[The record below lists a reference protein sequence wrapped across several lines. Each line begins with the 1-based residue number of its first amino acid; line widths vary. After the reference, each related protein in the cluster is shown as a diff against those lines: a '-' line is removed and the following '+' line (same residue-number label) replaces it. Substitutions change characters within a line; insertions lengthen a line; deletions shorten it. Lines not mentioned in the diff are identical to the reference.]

1 MNRLLFLNNTILIRM
16 QLERLMWVTRATLS
30 FSEHMSDS
38 RNTPREW
45 TEWLVL
51 EDALLVAEPLE
62 RLD

>member
-1 MNRLLFLNNTILIRM
+1 
-16 QLERLMWVTRATLS
+16 MWVTRATLS